1 MSTHHGLKELAE
13 ILVLGTLDPTDR
25 ERLDAHLQDGCDECE
40 EVIHAASSMAD
51 QLVLAVPQIEPSPE
65 LRTLLLA
72 RAEDDLGDVPVTQV
86 PSQEIRQDRSQ
97 RFARYALAASLVIAT
112 ALGVRVALLSGA
124 LDEERIARSTAELAL
139 GRERQEKASALAKL
153 AEAENARSRMDL
165 ELAAV
170 QETIGHLT
178 AERTR
183 AVALVGQGE
192 LTEASAR
199 AYLDP
204 ESRRLVLFIY
214 DLPPIPPGKSYQLWV
229 IAEGKPVSAGVFDID
244 ADGRTRFDT
253 VSQPPLDGSVTI
265 AVTTEPEGGL
275 PQPSGPIVLVG
286 T

>member
-1 MSTHHGLKELAE
+1 MSNHHELKELAE
-13 ILVLGTLDPTDR
+13 ILVLGTLDATDR

-40 EVIHAASSMAD
+40 EVIDAASSMAD
-51 QLVLAVPQIEPSPE
+51 QLVLAVPPVEPSPE

-72 RAEDDLGDVPVTQV
+72 RAEGDLDDVPVTQIS
-86 PSQEIRQDRSQ
+86 SQGRSQ
-97 RFARYALAASLVIAT
+97 RFVRYALAASLVVAT
-112 ALGVRVALLSGA
+112 AFGVRVALLSGA

-139 GRERQEKASALAKL
+139 GRERQEKVSALAKL
-153 AEAENARSRMDL
+153 AESENARSRMDF

-265 AVTTEPEGGL
+265 AVTIEPEGGL